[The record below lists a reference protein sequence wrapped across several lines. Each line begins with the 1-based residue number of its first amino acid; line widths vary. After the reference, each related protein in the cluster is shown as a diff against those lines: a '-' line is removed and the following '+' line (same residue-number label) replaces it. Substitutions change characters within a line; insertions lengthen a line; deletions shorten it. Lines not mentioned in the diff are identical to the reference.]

1 MKKIINKALFSLI
14 ILILISCGG
23 NSKTTETQKIDTA
36 SQTIQKIV
44 GIGKVEPLNGLVDL
58 ASNEGGMI
66 QKINKKEGDSVKNEE
81 LILSFNTEKEKIQLQ
96 KIAIQISIQKQR
108 IKQDQATEKQ
118 LEAELR
124 EKVSALKI
132 SEELVQSGAETRQN
146 IEILRKEQDVLTANL
161 EAAQEN
167 TLSDKLKIQELQN
180 EIKQLTQSTGEKSI
194 KAPANGVLV
203 SLNAEIGKV
212 IEPYTPIGQFAA
224 DEPLVIHGEVDEL
237 FADKIRI
244 GQPVSIHLIGNSEEI
259 AKGKV
264 MSVSPILQ
272 NKSLFYDKPGETSD
286 RRVRRFKV
294 NLDISSNLLINK
306 KVECIIYL

>member
-1 MKKIINKALFSLI
+1 MKKIITRALFSLI
-14 ILILISCGG
+14 ILILVSCGG
-23 NSKTTETQKIDTA
+23 NSKTTETQKADTT
-36 SQTIQKIV
+36 SQRIQKIV

-58 ASNEGGMI
+58 ASSEGGMV
-66 QKINKKEGDSVKNEE
+66 QKINKKEGDSVKNGE
-81 LILSFNTEKEKIQLQ
+81 LILSLNTEKEKIQLQ

-118 LEAELR
+118 VEAELR
-124 EKVSALKI
+124 EKVSTLKI

-146 IEILRKEQDVLTANL
+146 IEILRKEQEVLTANL
-161 EAAQEN
+161 EAAQKN
-167 TLSDKLKIQELQN
+167 TTGDRLKIQELEN
-180 EIKQLTQSTGEKSI
+180 EIKQLTQSTGDKSI

-203 SLNAEIGKV
+203 SLNTAIGTV
-212 IEPYTPIGQFAA
+212 IEPYTPIAQFAA

-244 GQPVSIHLIGNSEEI
+244 GQAVSIHLIGSNEEI
-259 AKGKV
+259 ANGKI

-272 NKSLFYDKPGETSD
+272 SKSLFYDKPGETSD

-294 NLDISSNLLINK
+294 NLDINSNLLINK